1 MTVLGPEAKEEFR
14 REISQVLDSLLEQ
27 MDNPKAFS
35 GINPYALRKKI
46 REVKVLTEEGEGW
59 DETWKTVKETLLPDM
74 LRTWSSDYMPHL
86 HSPALIEAVAA
97 ELVIASYNNSMDSW
111 DQGPVA
117 TEVEEAVTQ
126 TLTALYGYGE
136 GSDGALTS
144 GGSQSNFSAILAH
157 RDMFINKTLGWDVK
171 KHGLPESYRRLR
183 LYTSE
188 LSHFSMEKS
197 AHMLGLGYDAVV
209 KLKTDSKCRIDI
221 PAARERILSDKAQ
234 GLLPFC
240 IVATIGTTDFGSIDS
255 VEELRKIADEAGCYL
270 HCDAAYGSGAV
281 MSEKY
286 RSRIGDLSLAD
297 SITVD
302 FHKMFLLPIS
312 CSAVLMRDKAS
323 FNAFE
328 LHADYLN
335 REEDEEDGYINLVG
349 KSFQTT
355 RRFDA
360 LKVFMSFHLRGKKGY
375 EEIIDKVIGN
385 ASWFYEAIKDD
396 DSFLTSND
404 PELSSVVFALKGG
417 DELNKRLRRK
427 LLGEGIIIGQT
438 VYQGKVMLKLTL
450 LNPSV
455 SHEALGALIM
465 KLKEEAA
472 LISS

>member
-14 REISQVLDSLLEQ
+14 REISQVLDSLLSE
-27 MDNPKAFS
+27 MGKPEAFS
-35 GINPYALRKKI
+35 GINPYALREKI
-46 REVKVLTEEGEGW
+46 NSLKVLTEEGTGW
-59 DETWKTVKETLLPDM
+59 DETWKTVEEKLLPDM
-74 LRTWSSDYMPHL
+74 LRTWSADYMPHL
-86 HSPALIEAVAA
+86 HSPALIEAIAA
-97 ELVIASYNNSMDSW
+97 ELVIAAYNNSMDSW

-117 TEVEEAVTQ
+117 TEIEELVVH

-157 RDMFINKTLGWDVK
+157 RDSFINKKLGWDVK
-171 KHGLPESYRRLR
+171 KHGLPGDYRKLR

-197 AHMLGLGYDAVV
+197 AHMLGLGYEAVV
-209 KLKTDSKCRIDI
+209 KLPADSHCRIDLEK
-221 PAARERILSDKAQ
+221 AREIIRKDKEN

-255 VEELRKIADEAGCYL
+255 IEGLREIADEAGAYL
-270 HCDAAYGSGAV
+270 HADAAYGSGAV
-281 MSEKY
+281 MSDLYK
-286 RSRIGDLSLAD
+286 SRIGNLSLAD

-312 CSAVLMRDKAS
+312 CSAILMKDKGS
-323 FNAFE
+323 FSVFD

-360 LKVFMSFHLRGKKGY
+360 LKIFIAFRSRGRKGY
-375 EEIIDKVIGN
+375 GAIIDKVIGN
-385 ASWFYEAIKDD
+385 ASWFYEAIKQDD
-396 DSFLTSND
+396 AFITSTE

-417 DELNKRLRRK
+417 DDVNRRLRRR
-427 LLGEGIIIGQT
+427 LLDEGVIIGQT

-450 LNPSV
+450 LNPAV
-455 SHEALGALIM
+455 SHEKLGGLIR
-465 KLKEEAA
+465 KLKEEA
-472 LISS
+472 